1 MKPILFASIMG
12 SLLVACSSSDDTDDG
27 ARRGELEAPARGFQ
41 LRAKGTIIEG
51 GQDIEYCEVVQLPGN
66 PSDVYYTN
74 HFEATLTK
82 FSHHLNVYAVDPNH
96 PVNEEIEVGDL
107 HECLQPTLGY
117 KTAGT
122 FGEGFAYIA
131 GSSRPY
137 TRGRLPEGVG
147 KKLYGGQKIIFNY
160 HYLNTSPDPVQ
171 AGSILNIH
179 TIEADSIVHRS
190 QLFALLNQTIDIPAR
205 NSASFTMECTMRQD
219 VVVYG
224 LSRHTHRWGKDF
236 EAWYVGGERDGQH
249 LFTSRDWET
258 DIGFAPDPPLTV
270 RAGEGFRFRC
280 DFDNTTDAPLKWGD
294 KATEEMCILYG
305 SWYVANP
312 GEAPAAQSCIA
323 LPGVSRP
330 AADGVMRGFPMGW
343 PAPDLG

>member
-1 MKPILFASIMG
+1 
-12 SLLVACSSSDDTDDG
+12 
-27 ARRGELEAPARGFQ
+27 
-41 LRAKGTIIEG
+41 
-51 GQDIEYCEVVQLPGN
+51 
-66 PSDVYYTN
+66 
-74 HFEATLTK
+74 
-82 FSHHLNVYAVDPNH
+82 
-96 PVNEEIEVGDL
+96 
-107 HECLQPTLGY
+107 
-117 KTAGT
+117 
-122 FGEGFAYIA
+122 
-131 GSSRPY
+131 
-137 TRGRLPEGVG
+137 
-147 KKLYGGQKIIFNY
+147 
-160 HYLNTSPDPVQ
+160 
-171 AGSILNIH
+171 
-179 TIEADSIVHRS
+179 
-190 QLFALLNQTIDIPAR
+190 
-205 NSASFTMECTMRQD
+205 
-219 VVVYG
+219 